1 MCIISPG
8 QLQTRI
14 TSISMRLYLF
24 LKSSWSQGR
33 KGKHY
38 YYHTRSVRMQEDLL
52 SVSFLWRKASKSLCL
67 RWPYKEEP
75 CPRNGGAIW
84 VDDVIQ
90 SGFTACVE
98 DSSNGT
104 KEVNWIAVRT
114 APSGSQIST
123 KLLSSWTTG
132 TEFERMDFQQVELC

>member
-1 MCIISPG
+1 
-8 QLQTRI
+8 
-14 TSISMRLYLF
+14 MRLYLF

-52 SVSFLWRKASKSLCL
+52 SVSFLWRKARKSLCL

-84 VDDVIQ
+84 VDDVIE

-132 TEFERMDFQQVELC
+132 TKFERMDFQQVELC